1 MIGAEQY
8 YKNKDGKHFDEV
20 RQQASS
26 QSLNGWEEYYW
37 AGLYLNEYAPDG
49 TYYELITETLEE
61 SFFEGLTYLSNRAC
75 YLDVVKV
82 LGRLYLELQQYDLA
96 LNMLQMLILK
106 DPNVPDWV
114 YLRYA
119 YAQLH
124 SDTAQRLADEPE
136 YLFERLDRVDAA
148 DTVMVDQRA
157 AIFEEYLDICRN
169 FHVEKEI
176 RIDTTV
182 LFNKAAELGVLHSD
196 SWKRFALEF
205 PSEFGTVSA
214 FDVDDDEPEIDVP
227 DEVVKVQKHLSKES
241 RGYIFEFFTDAMQS
255 HRDYLEDSRRTQGLA
270 SDVLNMHVK
279 EKNIVK
285 LAAMEGAVAV
295 MARAIGGSEMN
306 QKVAFT
312 NSSKILVDRCGFGEA
327 VAIDVTVVMAKA
339 MGFSIA
345 IDEFDDDDIEEA
357 FTNFSDSLV
366 GDLEKENADLLE
378 KIHELQAQMSDLIRK
393 NQSYEDL
400 LEEKKAIIEQ
410 MTANEA
416 CIDNIAKSEANGI
429 TNGHDL
435 LDGNKKILV
444 IGQPVVSTDKLLG
457 IVKVYGYEKSDFI
470 FWDDYD
476 KIKSYAERMA
486 GGSFTGIIAGPMPHK
501 VSGLGDYSS
510 LIEKMKQPGYPYME
524 EARSES
530 GELKITKNSFR
541 KALEGMTKH
550 LLAIQ

>member
-82 LGRLYLELQQYDLA
+82 LGRLYMELQQYELA

-124 SDTAQRLADEPE
+124 SDTAQRLVDEPE
-136 YLFERLDRVDAA
+136 YLFERLDRVDAS
-148 DTVMVDQRA
+148 DTVMTDQRA
-157 AIFEEYLDICRN
+157 AIFEEYLDICRD
-169 FHVEKEI
+169 FHAKKEI
-176 RIDTTV
+176 KIDTTI
-182 LFNKAAELGVLHSD
+182 LFNKAAELGVLHTD
-196 SWKRFALEF
+196 SWKRFALAF
-205 PSEFGTVSA
+205 PNEFGTVSA
-214 FDVDDDEPEIDVP
+214 FDVNDDEPEIDVP
-227 DEVVKVQKHLSKES
+227 DDVIKVQEHLSKES
-241 RGYIFEFFTDAMQS
+241 RGYIYEFFTDAMQA
-255 HRDYLEDSRRTQGLA
+255 HREYLEDSRRTQGLA

-312 NSSKILVDRCGFGEA
+312 NSSKILVERCGFGEA

-339 MGFSIA
+339 MEFSIA

-378 KIHELQAQMSDLIRK
+378 KIHELQAQMSDLIKK

-416 CIDNIAKSEANGI
+416 CIDNIAKSEANGV

-457 IVKVYGYEKSDFI
+457 IVKVYGYEKGDFI

>member
-1 MIGAEQY
+1 MIGAELY
-8 YKNKDGKHFDEV
+8 FKNKDGSHFDEV
-20 RQQASS
+20 RIQASS
-26 QSLNGWEEYYW
+26 QNLNGWEEYYW

-61 SFFEGLTYLSNRAC
+61 AFFEGLTYLSNRAC

-124 SDTAQRLADEPE
+124 SDTAKRLIDEPE
-136 YLFERLDRVDAA
+136 FLFERLDRIDAF
-148 DTVMVDQRA
+148 DVNIVDQRD
-157 AIFEEYLDICRN
+157 AIFEEYLDICADYY
-169 FHVEKEI
+169 EKREA
-176 RIDTTV
+176 RIDTDV
-182 LFNKAAELGVLHSD
+182 LFNKAVEYGVLHTD
-196 SWKRFALEF
+196 SWKAFALLF
-205 PSEFGTVSA
+205 PNVFGVSSRI
-214 FDVDDDEPEIDVP
+214 DEPV
-227 DEVVKVQKHLSKES
+227 DESSDDIPVDAAIVQEHLPKES
-241 RGYIFEFFTDAMQS
+241 RNRIYEFFSEIVDKYGEELDDGKKVQS
-255 HRDYLEDSRRTQGLA
+255 LA
-270 SDVLNMHVK
+270 SDILSKFAK
-279 EKNIVK
+279 EKNIIR
-285 LAAMEGAVAV
+285 LAALEGAVST
-295 MARAIGGSEMN
+295 MALAMDGTEIN
-306 QKVAFT
+306 QKVAFS
-312 NSSKILVDRCGFGEA
+312 NASKILVDRCGFGEA
-327 VAIDVTVVMAKA
+327 VALDVVVEIARA
-339 MGFSIA
+339 MNFI
-345 IDEFDDDDIEEA
+345 IPLDDFEDGDNDVA
-357 FTNFSDSLV
+357 FESFADSLV
-366 GDLEKENADLLE
+366 NDLEQENADLME
-378 KIHELQAQMSDLIRK
+378 KIHALQDQMSELIRK
-393 NQSYEDL
+393 NQDFEQL
-400 LEEKKAIIEQ
+400 LEEKKAFIEQ
-410 MTANEA
+410 LTANEE
-416 CIDNIAKSEANGI
+416 CIDNIAKSAANGV

-457 IVKVYGYEKSDFI
+457 IVKNYGYEKSDFI

-476 KIKSYAERMA
+476 KIKSYADRMA